1 MTGWYAGTGWGTWLV
16 MVLVMVAFWT
26 LVVVGI
32 VALLRWTAAPRTAA
46 PRTAAPPP
54 AAPRQGAADAGGRP
68 APDAAR
74 ALLDE
79 RLARGD
85 IDEAEYR
92 SRLATL
98 RSRA

>member
-1 MTGWYAGTGWGTWLV
+1 MMGWYGGTGWGTWLV
-16 MVLVMVAFWT
+16 MVLVMVLFWT

-32 VALLRWTAAPRTAA
+32 VALLRWTATPR
-46 PRTAAPPP
+46 P
-54 AAPRQGAADAGGRP
+54 ATPRQGAVDGSRP
-68 APDAAR
+68 SPGDAAR
-74 ALLDE
+74 AVLDE
-79 RLARGD
+79 RLARGE

>member
-1 MTGWYAGTGWGTWLV
+1 MMGWYAGTGWGTWLV

-32 VALLRWTAAPRTAA
+32 VALLRWTAAPRPT
-46 PRTAAPPP
+46 
-54 AAPRQGAADAGGRP
+54 APRQGTADAGGVP
-68 APDAAR
+68 APDPAR

>member
-1 MTGWYAGTGWGTWLV
+1 MVPVMGWYEGTGWGTWLV

-32 VALLRWTAAPRTAA
+32 VALLRWTASP
-46 PRTAAPPP
+46 
-54 AAPRQGAADAGGRP
+54 RP
-68 APDAAR
+68 ATPPQGVAGASRPSPPDPAR
-74 ALLDE
+74 AVLDE

-98 RSRA
+98 RGRA

>member
-1 MTGWYAGTGWGTWLV
+1 MMGWYAGTGWGTWLV
-16 MVLVMVAFWT
+16 MVLVMVAFWA
-26 LVVVGI
+26 LVGVGI
-32 VALLRWTAAPRTAA
+32 GGLLRWTAA

-54 AAPRQGAADAGGRP
+54 AAPRQGAADAGGPP

>member
-1 MTGWYAGTGWGTWLV
+1 MVPVMGWYEGTGWGTWLV

-32 VALLRWTAAPRTAA
+32 VALLRWTASPRPAT
-46 PRTAAPPP
+46 PPP
-54 AAPRQGAADAGGRP
+54 GVAGASRP
-68 APDAAR
+68 SSPDPAR
-74 ALLDE
+74 AVLDE

-98 RSRA
+98 RGGA

>member
-1 MTGWYAGTGWGTWLV
+1 MMGWYAGTGWGTWLV

-46 PRTAAPPP
+46 PPP
-54 AAPRQGAADAGGRP
+54 AAPPQGAADAGGPP